1 MDPTSTAEAYL
12 RDYHRRYTGYTA
24 RCFEDAPA
32 EADGREWPSSYA
44 WLAERV
50 PRSVPAVEVLDLAC
64 GDGALLSLLA
74 ARRQPGLVL
83 TGVDFS
89 PEELA
94 GAERRLC
101 GGARLVEARAQ
112 ALPLPSASFDVVL
125 CHLAL
130 MVMDDPEIVVDN
142 IRRVLKP
149 GGEFACLVS
158 GGAILG
164 DGFELFA
171 KATRDAILSDGGARH
186 DLGDARTA
194 TLEGLLGLVSEGF
207 GSAAVGE
214 LVVRLRATPE
224 TILDTLSPNYETDR
238 LSPASQGALRAKF
251 LTNSHGLV
259 GTNGTINCSIRLR
272 FLTARR
278 I

>member
-24 RCFEDAPA
+24 RCFEGAPA

-44 WLAERV
+44 WLADRV
-50 PRSVPAVEVLDLAC
+50 PRAAARVDVLDLAC

-74 ARRQPGLVL
+74 ARRQPGLAL

-94 GAERRLC
+94 GAEKRL
-101 GGARLVEARAQ
+101 GGAARLIEARAQ
-112 ALPLPSASFDVVL
+112 ALPFPAASFDVVL

-130 MVMDDPEIVVDN
+130 MVMDDPEQVIDDV
-142 IRRVLKP
+142 RRVLKP

-158 GGAILG
+158 GGVVLG

-171 KATRDAILSDGGARH
+171 KATRDAILSDGSARH
-186 DLGDARTA
+186 DLGDARTT
-194 TLEGLLGLVSEGF
+194 TLEGLLGLFGAGF
-207 GSAAVGE
+207 ASAAVGE
-214 LVVRLRATPE
+214 LIVRLRATPE
-224 TILDTLSPNYETDR
+224 AILDTLSPNYETDR
-238 LSPASQGALRAKF
+238 LSPASLDALRATF

-259 GTNGTINCSIRLR
+259 GTNGTMDCSIRLR